1 MYLIYYT
8 TFHHHTHIML
18 NLDAFSLSQ
27 VLSMNDDYKKALF
40 PTGSFDMDFPV
51 PDLIGQ
57 TEILT
62 EDHR

>member
-1 MYLIYYT
+1 
-8 TFHHHTHIML
+8 
-18 NLDAFSLSQ
+18 
-27 VLSMNDDYKKALF
+27 MNDEYKKHALF

-62 EDHR
+62 EDHRFVSNF